1 MEKFSI
7 RQFYEI
13 VAVVCCE
20 VFCYLRKKIDDIL
33 RKPIAW
39 RNEMKKLDFT
49 HIHFGWQTSY
59 VLDDLH
65 KLKPFTTNTAVF
77 WEAQVP
83 SKQLE
88 YDVWIIADSIFWQF
102 WYILSIHIAILTFK
116 IVNSGTQINRRRK
129 NSEQAMDQCQ

>member
-13 VAVVCCE
+13 AAVVCCE
-20 VFCYLRKKIDDIL
+20 VFCYLRKKIDDIF

-102 WYILSIHIAILTFK
+102 WYILSILQFLLLKYSEQWAHL
-116 IVNSGTQINRRRK
+116 NRRRK
-129 NSEQAMDQCQ
+129 NSEQTMGQCQ

>member
-1 MEKFSI
+1 MS
-7 RQFYEI
+7 
-13 VAVVCCE
+13 CE
-20 VFCYLRKKIDDIL
+20 VFGYLRKKIDDIF

-77 WEAQVP
+77 SEAQVP

-88 YDVWIIADSIFWQF
+88 YDV
-102 WYILSIHIAILTFK
+102 
-116 IVNSGTQINRRRK
+116 
-129 NSEQAMDQCQ
+129 

>member
-1 MEKFSI
+1 ML
-7 RQFYEI
+7 
-13 VAVVCCE
+13 VVNSASDNFTKLSPLCDVRFLVTLE
-20 VFCYLRKKIDDIL
+20 KKIDDIF

-77 WEAQVP
+77 
-83 SKQLE
+83 
-88 YDVWIIADSIFWQF
+88 
-102 WYILSIHIAILTFK
+102 
-116 IVNSGTQINRRRK
+116 
-129 NSEQAMDQCQ
+129 